1 MKTTIA
7 GAVTAAGLCAL
18 AGPVFAYTLNGTIP
32 AGVLGHPGS
41 GTAQI
46 HLRQPVPQK
55 GYVKLTFTLPQA
67 VSAGIGYDVGFC
79 VGPTSDCFQTAQS
92 IPGGQQITAIYET
105 TLVAADGI
113 WVHQGTSAAVPY
125 TLDVDYLP

>member
-7 GAVTAAGLCAL
+7 AAVIATGLCAL
-18 AGPVFAYTLNGTIP
+18 AGPVFAYTVNGTIP
-32 AGVLGHPGS
+32 AGELGHPDS

-46 HLRQPVPQK
+46 HLRQPIPQT

-79 VGPTSDCFQTAQS
+79 VAPTSNCFQTAQS
-92 IPGGQQITAIYET
+92 IPGGQQITAIYYT
-105 TLVAADGI
+105 TFVAANGI
-113 WVHQGTSAAVPY
+113 WVHHGTSAAVPY